1 MTNMSS
7 MKCKQCKLK
16 IRCEG
21 GDVTDLKKHIKN
33 EHDVVKYVID
43 LYLAVNLLTPEEE
56 EQLVQMTKPRLENFR
71 KTGALDTKESIFAAN
86 LSESEVTKLQPETNE
101 DLKSQIQNY
110 HIPNPQLLSVVVLGG
125 QRFGIE
131 MLRLLRINTIVL
143 RFEKF
148 S

>member
-1 MTNMSS
+1 M
-7 MKCKQCKLK
+7 
-16 IRCEG
+16 
-21 GDVTDLKKHIKN
+21 TDLKKHIKT

-101 DLKSQIQNY
+101 DLKSAKYNI
-110 HIPNPQLLSVVVLGG
+110 
-125 QRFGIE
+125 
-131 MLRLLRINTIVL
+131 
-143 RFEKF
+143 
-148 S
+148 